1 MVLLVPSIADDDDGL
16 KSMWPTTTTVLECIF
31 DGQRGI
37 RTRFRRVE
45 GGMGVWFVIEHRL
58 ECSAQPDMDGARLP
72 LDRIGMKSQIFDRRP
87 TEEKSS
93 LGTWSDNRPGPCHHP
108 LTFPVVCGSMF

>member
-1 MVLLVPSIADDDDGL
+1 MVLLVPSTTDDDDGL

-45 GGMGVWFVIEHRL
+45 G
-58 ECSAQPDMDGARLP
+58 
-72 LDRIGMKSQIFDRRP
+72 
-87 TEEKSS
+87 EEWVLS
-93 LGTWSDNRPGPCHHP
+93 L
-108 LTFPVVCGSMF
+108 F